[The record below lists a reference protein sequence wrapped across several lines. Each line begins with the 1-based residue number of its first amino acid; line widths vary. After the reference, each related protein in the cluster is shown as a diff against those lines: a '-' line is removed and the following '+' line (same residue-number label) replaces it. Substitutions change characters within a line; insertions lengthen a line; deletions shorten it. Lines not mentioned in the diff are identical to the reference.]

1 MTTRRTLAVLLCLA
15 TVSLTGC
22 QQRMA
27 EQPAPRPYEQHS
39 MFPHKQSARPL
50 EPGVVHRGQGVEGD
64 PLVTWLKAEHRRTAT
79 GKASGDASFDK
90 NSVVPPL
97 GAPTKVENFV
107 SEFPVE
113 ITESRLRRG
122 QTMYN
127 AVCAECH
134 GGAGYANGKIPER
147 GFLRPPSYHTD
158 PAGKE
163 KDWST
168 LSPQTGQPLYQALD
182 AGYSRGFY
190 RWGLKVALK
199 DAPVGYFYQVITLGY
214 GAMGSH
220 DVQLRLP
227 EDRWAVIAYI
237 RALQYSQAVADADL
251 TPEARAKLDKP
262 SEPKKPEAHK

>member
-1 MTTRRTLAVLLCLA
+1 MTTRRTLAALVAVLGMA
-15 TVSLTGC
+15 YLTGC

-27 EQPAPRPYEQHS
+27 EQPAPRPFEQHS

-50 EPGVVHRGQGVEGD
+50 EPGVVHRNQGVEGD
-64 PLVTWLKAEHRRTAT
+64 PLVTWLTAEGRKGAN

-90 NSVVPPL
+90 ASVVPPV

-107 SEFPVE
+107 SEFPFEV
-113 ITESRLRRG
+113 TENDLRRG

-127 AVCAECH
+127 AICAECH
-134 GGAGYANGKIPER
+134 GGAGFANGKIPER

-168 LSPQTGQPLYQALD
+168 LSPQTGKPLYSALD

-190 RWGLKVALK
+190 RWGQKVALK

-227 EDRWAVIAYI
+227 EDRWRVIAYI
-237 RALQYSQAVADADL
+237 RALQFSQAVADADL
-251 TPEARAKLDKP
+251 SPDAKAKLNQTK
-262 SEPKKPEAHK
+262 SGEAHK

>member
-1 MTTRRTLAVLLCLA
+1 MKTCLPLLGMIALAV
-15 TVSLTGC
+15 GC
-22 QQRMA
+22 QQKMA
-27 EQPAPRPYEQHS
+27 EQPAPRPFEQHS

-50 EPGVVHRGQGVEGD
+50 EAGVVHRGQGIEGD
-64 PLVTWLKAEHRRTAT
+64 PLVTWLTADERKRVN
-79 GKASGDASFDK
+79 GKASGGEASFDK
-90 NSVVPPL
+90 ASIVAPL
-97 GAPTKVENFV
+97 GAPTKVEIFV
-107 SEFPVE
+107 SEFPFE
-113 ITESRLRRG
+113 MTENDLRRG

-127 AVCAECH
+127 AICAECH

-168 LSPQTGQPLYQALD
+168 LSPQTGKPLYSALD
-182 AGYSRGFY
+182 TGFSRGFY
-190 RWGLKVALK
+190 RWGVKVALK

-227 EDRWAVIAYI
+227 EDRWRVIAYI

-251 TPEARAKLDKP
+251 SPEARAKLNQPKP
-262 SEPKKPEAHK
+262 TGEAHK